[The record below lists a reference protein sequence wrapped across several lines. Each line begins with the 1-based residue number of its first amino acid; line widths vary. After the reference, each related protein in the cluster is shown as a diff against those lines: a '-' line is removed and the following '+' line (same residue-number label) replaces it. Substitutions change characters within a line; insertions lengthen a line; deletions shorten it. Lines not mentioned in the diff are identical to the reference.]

1 MKEIENNRYCSMI
14 EDLLPLYVEGL
25 ISEDTKKEIETHLKN
40 CNKCS
45 DVLKELQKTE
55 VFDLEIEKTT
65 QEDSNGEIKEKEIKC
80 IKNIKRRTT
89 LKIIISIVITCILF
103 VVAINLWNTYRIIQD
118 EDGKWIL
125 YNFNTG
131 NIKQGMEYTHILME
145 YKAYKEYKV
154 DLNEN
159 NVIENGESTEKQETV
174 EHYVL
179 LTFNKEAICVNA
191 RQIISGYEE
200 EELQSV
206 YEWYVNT
213 WKNSNPN
220 VKIQNGKLYMDE
232 NVYVGK
238 TKEKIIN
245 SSKGYNAKI
254 TEF

>member
-45 DVLKELQKTE
+45 EILKELKKNE

-65 QEDSNGEIKEKEIKC
+65 QEDSNEEIKEKEIKC
-80 IKNIKRRTT
+80 IKNIKRKMA
-89 LKIIISIVITCILF
+89 LKIIISIVITCIVF
-103 VVAINLWNTYRIIQD
+103 IVAINIWNTYRIIQD

-145 YKAYKEYKV
+145 YKAYKIS
-154 DLNEN
+154 LNKNITEN
-159 NVIENGESTEKQETV
+159 KENTEDSDTV

-179 LTFNKEAICVNA
+179 LTFNKDDVCINA
-191 RQIISGYEE
+191 RQIISGYNQ
-200 EELQSV
+200 EELQDV
-206 YEWYVNT
+206 YELYVTT

-220 VKIQNGKLYMDE
+220 VKVQNGKLYMDE

-245 SSKGYNAKI
+245 SSKDYNAKI

>member
-25 ISEDTKKEIETHLKN
+25 ISEDTKKQIEIHLKN

-45 DVLKELQKTE
+45 EILKELQKNE

-65 QEDSNGEIKEKEIKC
+65 QEDSNDGIKEKEIKC

-89 LKIIISIVITCILF
+89 VKIISSVIITCILF
-103 VVAINLWNTYRIIQD
+103 VIALNLWNTYRIIQD

-145 YKAYKEYKV
+145 YKAYKTE
-154 DLNEN
+154 LNGN
-159 NVIENGESTEKQETV
+159 NVIKNEESIETV

-179 LTFNKEAICVNA
+179 LTFNKGNICVNA
-191 RQIISGYEE
+191 RQIISGYDED
-200 EELQSV
+200 ELQSV
-206 YEWYVNT
+206 YEWYANT
-213 WKNSNPN
+213 WEDSNPN
-220 VKIQNGKLYMDE
+220 IKIQNGKLYMDE
-232 NVYVGK
+232 NLYVGK

-245 SSKGYNAKI
+245 SSKDYNAKI